1 MKPLIELHN
10 VCMSFRMPNGGYK
23 HVLRNVSLNIPPQR
37 IMGILGRNGAGKST
51 TLRIIAGTQD
61 YVSGRIV
68 RRGSVSWPVGF
79 AGSFHPDLTGAQN
92 VRFVARIYGVDTD
105 DLIDFVRE
113 FVELGDY
120 MDMPVRTYSAGM
132 RSRLAFGVSMGVPF
146 DMYLM
151 DEITAAG
158 DAAFRKKCDAMLK
171 DRLSVAGAM
180 FVSHSLPSIKE
191 TCDCALVL
199 EDGRVTFF
207 EDVQD
212 GIRQHEENMRRAAG

>member
-10 VCMSFRMPNGGYK
+10 VCMSFKVPHGGIK
-23 HVLRNVSLNIPPQR
+23 HVLRHVNLNIPPRR

-61 YVSGRIV
+61 YVSGKIV

-79 AGSFHPDLTGAQN
+79 SGSFHPDLTGSQN
-92 VRFVARIYGVDTD
+92 TRFVARIYGVDTD
-105 DLIDFVRE
+105 DLIGFVRD
-113 FVELGDY
+113 FSELGPY
-120 MDMPVRTYSAGM
+120 MDMPVRTYSSGM
-132 RSRLAFGVSMGVPF
+132 RSRLAFGISMGVPF

-158 DAAFRKKCDAMLK
+158 DASFRAKCDLMLK
-171 DRLSVAGAM
+171 SRLSVAGAL
-180 FVSHSLPSIKE
+180 FVSHSLKSIEE

-199 EDGRVTFF
+199 EDGYVSYF
-207 EDVQD
+207 DNVKD
-212 GIRQHEENMRRAAG
+212 AISQHQTNMSRPQ